1 MENLK
6 YGINDKPTLVKTIPL
21 AFQHVLS
28 AFAGTLSGALML
40 ATGMGM
46 NSQDTALVVQCAMLI
61 CAVATIIQ
69 SVGIGP
75 LGARLPIVTGGSYTL
90 IAPMVALSKDMPI
103 GTVFGSS
110 FVAAIALTVL
120 GPLAVKYLH
129 RFFSPVV
136 TGSAVLAVGMC
147 LMGSAFSYMVNNSAD
162 PANEPQIW
170 LFVGIALFTLV
181 LTLVLDSFTKGF
193 IQSCSILI
201 AIVVGYI
208 LCVVLGLVDFSAV
221 GTASWLALPKPVNFG
236 FGFNFSAIIT
246 LCIVHIATVMENI
259 GDTTGVVSGV
269 EDRLPT
275 KKELMRAVSG
285 DGLGS
290 IFAALFNGLPVISGS
305 PNVGIITMTGVGSRF
320 VTLAG
325 GIIIGILAF
334 FPKFAQVL
342 ALTPYPVLGGV
353 LFVSFG
359 TIAASGIRVIGM
371 SRMSKRDITILAMA
385 IVVGIG
391 GSAAS
396 ASLSFLPS
404 TVLTLITGIPGTAMT
419 ALVLNIILPRS
430 KADKEFEAKQAAENA
445 RLEAEAEA
453 KVATQT
459 QKSGKK

>member
-28 AFAGTLSGALML
+28 AFAGTLSGGLML
-40 ATGMGM
+40 AQGMGM
-46 NSQDTALVVQCAMLI
+46 NTQETALVVQCAMLI
-61 CAVATIIQ
+61 CAFATIVQ

-75 LGARLPIVTGGSYTL
+75 IGAKLPIVTGGSYTL
-90 IAPMVALSKDMPI
+90 IAPMVALSQDMPI
-103 GTVFGSS
+103 KDVFGSS
-110 FVAAIALTVL
+110 LIAAILLTVL

-129 RFFSPVV
+129 KYFSPVV
-136 TGSAVLAVGMC
+136 TGSVVLAVGMC
-147 LMGSAFSYMVNNSAD
+147 LMTSAFSYAVNMTPDS
-162 PANEPQIW
+162 PQIW
-170 LFVGIALFTLV
+170 TFIGIAAFTLI

-201 AIVVGYI
+201 AIIVGYV
-208 LCVVLGLVDFSAV
+208 LCAVMGLVDFAPV
-221 GTASWLALPKPVNFG
+221 GTAGWLSIPKPVNFG
-236 FGFNFSAIIT
+236 MGFNLGAIVT
-246 LCIVHIATVMENI
+246 LCSVHIATVMENI

-275 KKELMRAVSG
+275 KQELMRAVRG
-285 DGLGS
+285 DGFGS

-305 PNVGIITMTGVGSRF
+305 PNVGIICMTGVGSRF

-334 FPKFAQVL
+334 FPKFAQIL

-359 TIAASGIRVIGM
+359 TIASSGIRVIGM

-385 IVVGIG
+385 IVIGIG
-391 GSAAS
+391 GNFAAS
-396 ASLSFLPS
+396 SLTFLSP
-404 TVLTLITGIPGTAMT
+404 TVLTLATGISGTALT
-419 ALVLNIILPRS
+419 ALLLNIILPKS
-430 KADKEFEAKQAAENA
+430 KADKEYELQQAAKEAENA
-445 RLEAEAEA
+445 PPKAPA
-453 KVATQT
+453 KAAV
-459 QKSGKK
+459 SNS

>member
-46 NSQDTALVVQCAMLI
+46 NSEDTALVVQCAMLI

-147 LMGSAFSYMVNNSAD
+147 LMGSAFGYMVNNSAD
-162 PANEPQIW
+162 PANEPRIW
-170 LFVGIALFTLV
+170 LYVGIALFTLV

-193 IQSCSILI
+193 VQSCSILI

-208 LCVVLGLVDFSAV
+208 LCVVLGLVDFSEV
-221 GTASWLALPKPVNFG
+221 GAAQAPEL
-236 FGFNFSAIIT
+236 
-246 LCIVHIATVMENI
+246 
-259 GDTTGVVSGV
+259 
-269 EDRLPT
+269 RL
-275 KKELMRAVSG
+275 
-285 DGLGS
+285 
-290 IFAALFNGLPVISGS
+290 
-305 PNVGIITMTGVGSRF
+305 
-320 VTLAG
+320 
-325 GIIIGILAF
+325 
-334 FPKFAQVL
+334 
-342 ALTPYPVLGGV
+342 
-353 LFVSFG
+353 
-359 TIAASGIRVIGM
+359 
-371 SRMSKRDITILAMA
+371 
-385 IVVGIG
+385 
-391 GSAAS
+391 
-396 ASLSFLPS
+396 
-404 TVLTLITGIPGTAMT
+404 
-419 ALVLNIILPRS
+419 
-430 KADKEFEAKQAAENA
+430 
-445 RLEAEAEA
+445 RL
-453 KVATQT
+453 
-459 QKSGKK
+459 

>member
-193 IQSCSILI
+193 VQSCSILI
-201 AIVVGYI
+201 AIVVGYV
-208 LCVVLGLVDFSAV
+208 LCVVLGLVDFASV

-236 FGFNFSAIIT
+236 FGLTSAPSSPCASCT
-246 LCIVHIATVMENI
+246 SPPLWRTSAT
-259 GDTTGVVSGV
+259 
-269 EDRLPT
+269 PP
-275 KKELMRAVSG
+275 AW
-285 DGLGS
+285 
-290 IFAALFNGLPVISGS
+290 S
-305 PNVGIITMTGVGSRF
+305 PAWRTACPPRKSSC
-320 VTLAG
+320 A
-325 GIIIGILAF
+325 
-334 FPKFAQVL
+334 P
-342 ALTPYPVLGGV
+342 
-353 LFVSFG
+353 
-359 TIAASGIRVIGM
+359 
-371 SRMSKRDITILAMA
+371 
-385 IVVGIG
+385 
-391 GSAAS
+391 SAAT
-396 ASLSFLPS
+396 AWAVCLPPCS
-404 TVLTLITGIPGTAMT
+404 TACP
-419 ALVLNIILPRS
+419 
-430 KADKEFEAKQAAENA
+430 
-445 RLEAEAEA
+445 
-453 KVATQT
+453 
-459 QKSGKK
+459 

>member
-1 MENLK
+1 MENIK
-6 YGINDKPTLVKTIPL
+6 YGINDRPTLVKTIPL

-28 AFAGTLSGALML
+28 AFAGTLSGGLML

-46 NSQDTALVVQCAMLI
+46 NSQETALVVQCAMLI
-61 CAVATIIQ
+61 CAFATIVQ
-69 SVGIGP
+69 SLGIGP
-75 LGARLPIVTGGSYTL
+75 IGARLPIVTGGSYTL
-90 IAPMVALSKDMPI
+90 IAPMVALSKNMSI
-103 GTVFGSS
+103 GEVFGSS
-110 FVAAIALTVL
+110 FVAAIALTLL

-136 TGSAVLAVGMC
+136 TGGAVLAVGMC
-147 LMGSAFSYMVNNSAD
+147 LMGSAFSYMVNLSAD

-170 LFVGIALFTLV
+170 LYVGIALFTLM
-181 LTLVLDSFTKGF
+181 LTLILDSFTKGF

-201 AIVVGYI
+201 AIIVGYI
-208 LCVVLGLVDFSAV
+208 LCVFLGLVDFTEV
-221 GTASWLALPKPVNFG
+221 GTASWLALPRPVNFG
-236 FGFNFSAIIT
+236 FGFKFSAIIT
-246 LCIVHIATVMENI
+246 LCVVHIATVMENI

-275 KKELMRAVSG
+275 KQELMRAVRG
-285 DGLGS
+285 DGFGS

-305 PNVGIITMTGVGSRF
+305 PNVGIICMTGVGSRF

-334 FPKFAQVL
+334 FPKFAQIL

-371 SRMSKRDITILAMA
+371 SRMSKRDITVLAMA

-391 GSAAS
+391 GNWAS
-396 ASLSFLPS
+396 GSLSFLPS
-404 TVLTLITGIPGTAMT
+404 NVITLITGIPGTALT
-419 ALVLNIILPRS
+419 ALILNMILPRTQ
-430 KADKEFEAKQAAENA
+430 ADKEYEAKQAEENA

-453 KVATQT
+453 KVAAE
-459 QKSGKK
+459 KAKR

>member
-193 IQSCSILI
+193 VQSCSILI
-201 AIVVGYI
+201 AIVVGYV
-208 LCVVLGLVDFSAV
+208 LCVVLGLVDFASV

-259 GDTTGVVSGV
+259 GDTTGV

-290 IFAALFNGLPVISGS
+290 VFAALFNGLPVISGS

-419 ALVLNIILPRS
+419 ALILNIILPRS

-453 KVATQT
+453 KVAAQT